1 MVVVTRSA
9 ATPAG
14 VVPLID
20 IMGFVML
27 FHEPDETFRV
37 TMTNLFECT
46 SVALK

>member
-14 VVPLID
+14 IVPLID
-20 IMGFVML
+20 TMGFVML
-27 FHEPDETFRV
+27 FNEPNETLRV

-46 SVALK
+46 VVALR